1 MALLDRFQKQ
11 PSDNLKYHIDYSDWL
26 PVGVTL
32 NNAVVTAV
40 DVLNPAGT
48 DVGEPTLSIS
58 APVVIGSDKFQYFA
72 SGGTNG
78 KVYKATFQAT
88 MSDSQ
93 ILESEIEFKVNDV

>member
-32 NNAVVTAV
+32 NGAVVTSI
-40 DVLNPAGT
+40 DTLNPAST
-48 DVGEPTLSIS
+48 DVGEPTLSVS
-58 APVVIGSDKFQYFA
+58 SPVVVDSEKFQYFA
-72 SGGTNG
+72 SGGTSG
-78 KVYKATFQAT
+78 KLYKVTFQAT

-93 ILESEIEFKVNDV
+93 VLESEIEFKVNDV